1 MYVEAE
7 EIFELHGTKLSWIV
21 ANGDDVL

>member
-1 MYVEAE
+1 MYFEAE
-7 EIFELHGTKLSWIV
+7 EIFELHGTRLSWIV